1 MKLLL
6 AEDTVDLNRVVTAM
20 LEHSGFDVD
29 QVYDGEEALSMLME
43 NGYDGVILDIMMPKR
58 DGISVLTQMRR
69 QNIITPVLLLTA
81 KAEVDDRVAGLEA
94 GADDYLPKPFA
105 MKELLAR
112 VKAMTRRRTQ
122 YSRDNLTYGDIT
134 LNAETLELTAENTV
148 RLSIKEFELMQ
159 TLLLAPEKGLSNDY
173 LLTHV
178 WMAEPEAD
186 EETVRL
192 YIAYL
197 RRKLK
202 SVASALEILGEADEG
217 GYRLAANPML

>member
-6 AEDTVDLNRVVTAM
+6 AEDTADLNRVITVM
-20 LEHSGFDVD
+20 LEHAGFDVD
-29 QVYDGEEALSMLME
+29 PVFDGEDALEALLK
-43 NGYDGVILDIMMPKR
+43 NGYDGVILDIMMPRR
-58 DGISVLTQMRR
+58 DGISVLTEIRR
-69 QNIITPVLLLTA
+69 RNIITPVLLLTA

-122 YSRDNLTYGDIT
+122 YSMDTLHYGDIT
-134 LNAETLELTAENTV
+134 LSAESLELSSENSI

-159 TLLLAPEKGLSNDY
+159 TFLLAADRDLSAEY

-178 WMAEPEAD
+178 WAQEPDAD
-186 EETVRL
+186 QDTVWL
-192 YIAYL
+192 YVSYL
-197 RRKLK
+197 RRKLTAVV
-202 SVASALEILGEADEG
+202 SCIRILGEKAEG
-217 GYRLAANPML
+217 VYRMVAE

>member
-6 AEDTVDLNRVVTAM
+6 AEDTTDLNRVVTVM

-29 QVYDGEEALSMLME
+29 PVFDGEAALDALME

-58 DGISVLTQMRR
+58 DGISVLTEMRR
-69 QNIITPVLLLTA
+69 RNIITPVLLLTA

-122 YSRDNLTYGDIT
+122 YSTETLTYGDIV
-134 LNAETLELTAENTV
+134 LSAETLELSSENSI
-148 RLSIKEFELMQ
+148 RLSIREFELMQ
-159 TLLLAPEKGLSNDY
+159 AFLLAAGRDLSAEY

-178 WMAEPEAD
+178 WAQEPDAD
-186 EETVRL
+186 EDTVWL
-192 YIAYL
+192 YVSYL
-197 RRKLK
+197 RRKLTA
-202 SVASALEILGEADEG
+202 VASCVRILGDHSEG
-217 GYRLAANPML
+217 LYRMVDKE

>member
-20 LEHSGFDVD
+20 LEHAGFDVD
-29 QVYDGEEALSMLME
+29 PVYDGEEALSMLLQ

-58 DGISVLTQMRR
+58 DGISVLTEMRR
-69 QNIITPVLLLTA
+69 QNIITPVLMLTA
-81 KAEVDDRVAGLEA
+81 KAEIDDRVAGLEA

-112 VKAMTRRRTQ
+112 VKAMTRRRMQ
-122 YSRDNLTYGDIT
+122 YSTANLTYEDIS
-134 LNAETLELTAENTV
+134 LNAETLELSAENTV

-159 TLLLAPEKGLSNDY
+159 TLILAAEKELSASY
-173 LLTHV
+173 LLSHV
-178 WMAEPEAD
+178 WSAEPEAD
-186 EETVRL
+186 EDTMRL

-202 SVASALEILGEADEG
+202 SVASVVEISETEQNRNYKLCVHRD
-217 GYRLAANPML
+217 